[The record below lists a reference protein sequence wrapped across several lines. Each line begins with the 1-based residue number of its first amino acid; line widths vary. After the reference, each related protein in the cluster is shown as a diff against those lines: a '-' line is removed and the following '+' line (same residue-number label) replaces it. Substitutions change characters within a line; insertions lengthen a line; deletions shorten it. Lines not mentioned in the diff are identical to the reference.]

1 MKKKMNM
8 LCVVILVFTIVMV
21 AASFHFVFY
30 FHDMDKPVMELFVSP
45 SHFGDD
51 NCVMFTDGASGKPVK
66 GWASRVFVETGKDTF
81 NVKTGMK
88 MIALAP
94 LSLIGPV
101 RGIPHQVCH
110 RREQGHGVHL
120 EDDTAA
126 ASGRLGGAGI
136 KRVANH
142 NVRVHAVH
150 RVRHVLAKGLC
161 VRLFGRHRANIV
173 AAPRPAVAANGADVR
188 HRAEAEGGTRAGG
201 VTRRM
206 VKEVVEKE

>member
-30 FHDMDKPVMELFVSP
+30 FHDMDKSVMELFVSP

-94 LSLIGPV
+94 LSLIGLVTWVLFVAYLIKFVIAVNKGMVFTWRTIRLLRQAGWAALVSNVSLIIMYASMLCIESGMFSLKGYAFDYSDVIEQISSLLPGLLLLLMAQTF
-101 RGIPHQVCH
+101 GIGLKQKEELEQV
-110 RREQGHGVHL
+110 V
-120 EDDTAA
+120 
-126 ASGRLGGAGI
+126 
-136 KRVANH
+136 
-142 NVRVHAVH
+142 
-150 RVRHVLAKGLC
+150 
-161 VRLFGRHRANIV
+161 
-173 AAPRPAVAANGADVR
+173 
-188 HRAEAEGGTRAGG
+188 
-201 VTRRM
+201 
-206 VKEVVEKE
+206 